1 MARVMDDEAIPQVV
15 DLLVGTTIQ
24 RKLRMVMDIENQ
36 RVELRAISEV
46 ARLESLEVIE
56 NRMLCR
62 PIKVLDLCAG
72 VSGTYCTLSDLGFT
86 IEQWHAVE
94 ADTLTSAVAERAFSS
109 VETIATDVM
118 DFSPQQE
125 YDVVLAGP
133 PCQPWSRAPGEA
145 RGFGDPRSDIF
156 RQCARITG
164 EDPGTPVT
172 NLFCCQQNLL
182 LGRP

>member
-1 MARVMDDEAIPQVV
+1 MPQGV

-94 ADTLTSAVAERAFSS
+94 ADTLTAAVAKKAFST
-109 VETIATDVM
+109 VGTIPT
-118 DFSPQQE
+118 
-125 YDVVLAGP
+125 
-133 PCQPWSRAPGEA
+133 
-145 RGFGDPRSDIF
+145 
-156 RQCARITG
+156 T
-164 EDPGTPVT
+164 
-172 NLFCCQQNLL
+172 
-182 LGRP
+182 